1 MLQDLKQACREL
13 LKNRWFT
20 CITVLTLALGLGAN
34 TAIFG
39 VVNKLLLNPLPY
51 PDGDRL
57 VFVRIVDPRRQGPG
71 FYPLFGYVVAKWRD
85 EARSLDGV
93 GAYESRDVLAYDERG
108 ARLVRGMRITPG
120 LPAVLGVPPLFGRA
134 FTTEDAAPGAPAV
147 VLLSYETWQRDYGGD
162 RDVVGRAITLDE
174 APHVVIGV
182 MPARWDEFAGA
193 LRYDV
198 WFPLFLRPAPAS
210 PLEFQLVTA
219 IARLRPGVPLDTAS
233 SEVNA
238 LFKRVVDETPRAM
251 FSADTVARVVS
262 PAERVGA
269 STRDALLVLLGAV
282 ALVLLVA
289 CSNVANL
296 LLARSTSRARELALR
311 SALGA
316 STWRLVRALLAECLV
331 LALAAGVVGVFLGW
345 VTLRILVPLRPGT
358 LTALSD
364 VQLDP
369 TLLAFTF
376 GLSIVTALLFGAAPA
391 LQLVSPRFGD
401 ALRHGASGV
410 VRGGGGA
417 RVRKFLVAAQMAL
430 SVVLLVSAGLLVRSF
445 IHLQNVDVGFDTE
458 NLFTAQLSLPRGRY
472 QTPVSRDALSEQLL
486 DRLGNL
492 PGVTAV
498 TQALLAPPNSLSM
511 SGFMFEIRG
520 ATLSE
525 ADARLPIGM
534 NYVRPNYFST
544 LGIRMREGRTFTD
557 DEVRAGRVI
566 VVNRAAVQRFW
577 PAGNAVGSEVKRGQ
591 NWETVVGV
599 VDDVVAGG
607 LMQPPEGPKFY
618 TPFRSESVPGGT
630 MATGPPPSLVLIARA
645 AGDASD
651 AIAALRSE
659 TSALDPEI
667 AIPSVVMV
675 ETALAN
681 TIAAPRF
688 NMVLLT
694 AFALIALVLAAV
706 GLAAVI
712 GYEVAERT
720 HEFGIRM
727 ALGARAENVRRLAM
741 RHGLTPAF
749 VGVVIGVGG
758 ALGAAQLATS
768 LLYGITPRDPLTFV
782 AVVALLVLV
791 AIGASW
797 LPARRATRV
806 DPIAALRAD

>member
-1 MLQDLKQACREL
+1 MLQDLKNACREL

-51 PDGDRL
+51 RDSDQL
-57 VFVRIVDPRRQGPG
+57 VFLQLANPAGQSGL
-71 FYPLFGYVVAKWRD
+71 PLFGYPVAKWHD
-85 EARSLDGV
+85 EARSLDGIS
-93 GAYESRDVLAYDERG
+93 AFESTDVLAYDDRG

-120 LPAVLGVPPLFGRA
+120 LPALLGVSPLLGRA
-134 FTTEDAAPGAPAV
+134 FTPDDAAPGAPAV
-147 VLLSYETWQRDYGGD
+147 ALLSYESWQRDYGGD
-162 RDVVGRAITLDE
+162 RDIVGRAITLDE

-182 MPARWDEFAGA
+182 MPARWDAFAGA
-193 LRYDV
+193 VRAGV
-198 WFPLFLRPAPAS
+198 WLPLFLRPASTS
-210 PLEFQLVTA
+210 PTDLQLVQA
-219 IARLRPGVPLDTAS
+219 FARLRPGVPLDT
-233 SEVNA
+233 VNGELTA
-238 LFKRVVDETPRAM
+238 LLKRAM
-251 FSADTVARVVS
+251 DEAPRRFLPDDLVARVAR

-269 STRDALLVLLGAV
+269 SARDALLVLAGAV

-296 LLARSTSRARELALR
+296 LLLARSTSRARELALR
-311 SALGA
+311 TALGA
-316 STWRLVRALLAECLV
+316 SAWQLLRALLAECLV
-331 LALAAGVVGVFLGW
+331 LALASWLVGIFFGW
-345 VTLRILVPLRPGT
+345 LTLRVVVRLRPANMN
-358 LTALSD
+358 ALSD

-369 TLLAFTF
+369 TVLAFTL

-391 LQLVSPRFGD
+391 LQLVSPKVGD

-430 SVVLLVSAGLLVRSF
+430 SVILLVSAGLLMRSF
-445 IHLQNVDVGFDTE
+445 IHLQNTDVGFDTK

-472 QTPVSRDALSEQLL
+472 QTPTSRDALSQQLL
-486 DRLGNL
+486 ERLANL
-492 PGVTAV
+492 PSAAAV
-498 TQALLAPPNSLSM
+498 TQAFLAPPNALGF
-511 SGFMFEIRG
+511 SGFGLEIRG

-525 ADARLPIGM
+525 ADARVPIGL

-544 LGIRMREGRTFTD
+544 LGIGMHEGRTFTD
-557 DEVRAGRVI
+557 DEVRSGSAIVI
-566 VVNRAAVQRFW
+566 NRAAVKRFW
-577 PAGNAVGSEVKRGQ
+577 PEGNAVGSEVKRGQ

-607 LMQPPEGPKFY
+607 LMSPPEGPRFY
-618 TPFRSESVPGGT
+618 SPFSSERVPGGF
-630 MATGPPPSLVLIARA
+630 ANGPPPSVVLIARA
-645 AGDASD
+645 TGDPAD
-651 AIAALRSE
+651 AIAAVRAE

-667 AIPSVVMV
+667 AVSSVVMV

-688 NMVLLT
+688 NMVLLA
-694 AFALIALVLAAV
+694 AFALIGLVLAAV
-706 GLAAVI
+706 GLVAII

-727 ALGARAENVRRLAM
+727 ALGARPENVRRLAM

-758 ALGAAQLATS
+758 ALGATQLAAS
-768 LLYGITPRDPLTFV
+768 LLHGVAPRDPLTFV
-782 AVVALLVLV
+782 GVVALLVAV
-791 AIGASW
+791 AFGACW